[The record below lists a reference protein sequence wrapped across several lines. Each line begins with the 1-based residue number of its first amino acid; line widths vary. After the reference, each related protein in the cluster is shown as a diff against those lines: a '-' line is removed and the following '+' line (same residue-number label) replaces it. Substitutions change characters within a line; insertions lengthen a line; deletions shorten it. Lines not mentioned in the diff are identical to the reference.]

1 MLCGHGSSTE
11 ARLLT
16 LQSLGRVAKPEYVFR
31 PHQIGRRL
39 WVETTRKKSV
49 LTRVWLP
56 WGYPIAVNPT
66 EILGW
71 AIYSRAISE
80 LTVTESLWRLAKPG
94 DIVVDGG
101 ANIGYSTSILAARVG
116 ARGKIHSFEPD
127 PRAFRELQQNVKV
140 WEERGQRGVFVLHHV
155 ALGAR
160 GGTATLHV
168 PDSFEWNGGRAR
180 IETAPIKEAGS
191 KLEVTLVSLDEV
203 FSNGEKVSVVK
214 LDLEGFE
221 LDALMGMEQMLS
233 ERRIDH
239 IVFEETGDYPAP
251 THEFL
256 QKAGYSVFGLDSRFL
271 GVECCRDKQPRF
283 NPVYGPPP
291 NYVATYEP
299 EKTVRRLER
308 GLWRSF
314 GPGSYISSQP

>member
-1 MLCGHGSSTE
+1 MFGGRGAWME
-11 ARLLT
+11 VRLLT
-16 LQSLGRVAKPEYVFR
+16 LRSLGRAAKPEYVFR

-39 WVETTRKKSV
+39 WVEASPRKSV

-56 WGYPIAVNPT
+56 WGYPIEVNPT
-66 EILGW
+66 EVLGW

-80 LTVTESLWRLAKPG
+80 LTVTEALWRLAEPG
-94 DIVVDGG
+94 DVAVDGG

-140 WEERGQRGVFVLHHV
+140 WEERGQRGAFVLHHS

-160 GGTATLHV
+160 AGTATLHV
-168 PDSFEWNGGRAR
+168 PASFEWNGGRAR

-191 KLEVTLVSLDEV
+191 RLEVNLVSLDEV
-203 FSNGEKVSVVK
+203 FSNGEKVSVAK

-221 LDALMGMEQMLS
+221 LDALMGMEQMLR

-239 IVFEETGDYPAP
+239 IVFEEMGDYPAS

-256 QKAGYSVFGLDSRFL
+256 LKAGYSVFGLDSRFL
-271 GVECCRDKQPRF
+271 GVECCRNKQPRTD
-283 NPVYGPPP
+283 PVYGPPP

-308 GLWRSF
+308 GLWKSF
-314 GPGSYISSQP
+314 GPASYLSSHA